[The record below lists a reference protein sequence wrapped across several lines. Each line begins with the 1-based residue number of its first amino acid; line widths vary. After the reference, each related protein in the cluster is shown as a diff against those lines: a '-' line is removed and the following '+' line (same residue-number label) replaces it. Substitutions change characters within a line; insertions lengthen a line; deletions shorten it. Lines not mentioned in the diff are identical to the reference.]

1 MPDEVSTVGSALSWA
16 YLASKMTQDKNGV
29 KGKDAVKSNGKWI
42 NDLAREE
49 AGVPYEEG
57 EPRLWRDLST

>member
-16 YLASKMTQDKNGV
+16 YLASKMTQDKDGV

-57 EPRLWRDLST
+57 EPRLWRHLST